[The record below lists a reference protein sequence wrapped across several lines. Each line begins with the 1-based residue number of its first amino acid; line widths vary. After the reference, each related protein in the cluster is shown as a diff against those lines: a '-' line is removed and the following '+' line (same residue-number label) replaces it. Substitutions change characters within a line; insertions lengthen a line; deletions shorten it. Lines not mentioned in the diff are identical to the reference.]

1 MMKLELIT
9 GNSESEE
16 EAARLLA
23 VSRQQR
29 EGLTLTAEQARTVA
43 LAHGDAL
50 RRTGRIEW
58 GPSAAEGLLDAFAGS
73 PWLTRE
79 NQGQQLADL
88 LALFYDCRAELPDS
102 LPDGWLLERMRQA
115 YDGTCQ
121 GCMELMGDCFL
132 LRLPRHLRQG
142 GRPEELSW
150 M

>member
-1 MMKLELIT
+1 MKLELMI
-9 GNSESEE
+9 GNSEE

-58 GPSAAEGLLDAFAGS
+58 GPSAAEGLLNAFAGS

-88 LALFYDCRAELPDS
+88 LGPV
-102 LPDGWLLERMRQA
+102 
-115 YDGTCQ
+115 
-121 GCMELMGDCFL
+121 
-132 LRLPRHLRQG
+132 LRLP
-142 GRPEELSW
+142 GRAAGQSARRLAAGANAASL
-150 M
+150 

>member
-1 MMKLELIT
+1 MMKLELMI
-9 GNSESEE
+9 GNSEE

-58 GPSAAEGLLDAFAGS
+58 GPSAAEGLLNAFAGS

-115 YDGTCQ
+115 YDGPCQ